1 MFMKKLTILSF
12 VFLLFTD
19 LTFSQGCIAIRN
31 ISGFGQYNLTDNAF
45 TTTNWQIN
53 VTSRYFKSFR
63 DFAGTVDQKTPKQ
76 NESVNRVFSTD
87 VTISRLMQ
95 NGWSLQLSLPY
106 TVNSRES
113 SREHGGDNTRRHT
126 THSAGLGDIRFTIY
140 KWLLSPSVRQKGNI
154 QVGLGVKFAT
164 GDYKYQDYFYRN
176 DSTKILSPVNPSIQL
191 GDGGTGLITELNTF
205 YIVNALQTISLYG
218 NFFYLANP
226 RDISGTQFT
235 AGRTPTTVQ
244 IRSGN
249 VDLSVPDVYSMRFGA
264 YYNLSQQL
272 SFSGGLRDEGAP
284 VHDLFGQS
292 NGARRAGHITS
303 VEPGIIYKLKKTTL
317 YVYAPVVIS
326 RKIKQNVPDKITS
339 ELTGVHTIGPG
350 GFNNFSVFAGV
361 QFKL

>member
-1 MFMKKLTILSF
+1 MKRLTILTIA
-12 VFLLFTD
+12 FLL
-19 LTFSQGCIAIRN
+19 LTGHAKSQGCIAVRN

-45 TTTNWQIN
+45 STTDWQIN
-53 VTSRYFKSFR
+53 ITSRYFKSFR
-63 DFAGTVDQKTPKQ
+63 DFAGTIDQKTPKQ

-87 VTISRLMQ
+87 ITISRLMK
-95 NGWSLQLSLPY
+95 NGWSLNLSLPY

-126 THSAGLGDIRFTIY
+126 THSAGLGDIRFTVY

-164 GDYKYQDYFYRN
+164 GDYKYHDYFYRN
-176 DSTKILSPVNPSIQL
+176 DSTRVLSPVNPSIQL
-191 GDGGTGLITELNTF
+191 GDGGTGIITELNTF
-205 YIVNALQTISLYG
+205 YILNATRTLSLYG
-218 NFFYLANP
+218 NFFYLLNP

-249 VDLSVPDVYSMRFGA
+249 VELSVPDVYSMRFGA
-264 YYNLSQQL
+264 YYNFNKL
-272 SFSGGLRDEGAP
+272 SFSGGLRNEGAP
-284 VHDLFGQS
+284 VYDLLGQS

-339 ELTGVHTIGPG
+339 KLTGVYTVGPG
-350 GFNNFSVFAGV
+350 GFNNYSVFVGV